1 MLKRALLCLLLT
13 GALCAAAL
21 PVAAVSLPWSE
32 DEAHRTGAASV
43 GLDLKAMSNL
53 LASASAS
60 SFDGL
65 RAVRPN
71 SASSPLLALAQS
83 LLRLA
88 PWLGTA
94 EAKGLWTWNRDPT
107 RGVAIYGPGIGGY
120 SSFSWTRQVR
130 APDDVLASLRNR
142 SAAEQAALLMKLS
155 HKAGAGSRAPT
166 PVPLPPGAI
175 LLGAAIATTAVVRR
189 RRHAG
194 PHRPAP
200 GNSLAQGSR

>member
-1 MLKRALLCLLLT
+1 MLKRALLCLLIA
-13 GALCAAAL
+13 GALCATAL

-32 DEAHRTGAASV
+32 DEAHRTGAASI
-43 GLDLKAMSNL
+43 GLDLNAMSKL

-65 RAVRPN
+65 RASRPN
-71 SASSPLLALAQS
+71 SASSPLVALAQS

-120 SSFSWTRQVR
+120 SSFSWTRHVR
-130 APDDVLASLRNR
+130 APEDALASIRKR
-142 SAAEQAALLMKLS
+142 SAAEQAALLLKLP
-155 HKAGAGSRAPT
+155 HKAGAGGHAPT

-175 LLGAAIATTAVVRR
+175 LLGAAIAMTAVVRR
-189 RRHAG
+189 RRQGG

-200 GNSLAQGSR
+200 GDSLVQGSR